1 MLARNT
7 LQIYYG
13 TNLAMLSYNLF
24 DAPRSIKAVVFLM
37 SLIFGS
43 YLFAWFTNQANRFFS
58 YAIK

>member
-1 MLARNT
+1 
-7 LQIYYG
+7 
-13 TNLAMLSYNLF
+13 MLSYNLF